1 MPLSFNEYY
10 PGGPDPKFTVY
21 HIWKC
26 YDLIC
31 REGPVGRRAIAR
43 MIGLGEGSTRTLLDK
58 MTAEGVV
65 EETKTGCVLTQK
77 GRNKLRGT
85 GISII
90 GHDFQD
96 PLPTDFKCAVLVR
109 GKADRIDTGTEQRDD
124 AVRVGAE
131 GAITLVARD
140 GKVTFPHDE
149 RFPDQKDLEQWK
161 SQYNIRDGDVI
172 IIAGA
177 ARYEDAERGA
187 VTSALN
193 LSTRTRRCWN
203 EGTSMITGDTEQE
216 DVKCIALAI
225 HELVGRLPVTMRTK
239 NHYGVRCEDGHIIET
254 NYTGPVLEETLAR
267 GRIVRAHSKA
277 GKYRGVP
284 VLAVPLVRN
293 NEVIAVVGVF
303 DVTKGSYA
311 EWIGRMRGD

>member
-31 REGPVGRRAIAR
+31 RDGPVGRRAIAR

-58 MTAEGVV
+58 MVAEGAV
-65 EETKTGCVLTQK
+65 EETKTGCLLTNK
-77 GRNKLRGT
+77 GRSKLREA
-85 GISII
+85 GIRII
-90 GHDFQD
+90 TIDYPD
-96 PLPTDFKCAVLVR
+96 PLPADYKCAVLVR
-109 GKADRIDTGTEQRDD
+109 GMADRVDAGTEQRDD
-124 AVRVGAE
+124 AVRAGAE

-140 GKVTFPHDE
+140 GMLVFPRDE
-149 RFPDQKDLEQWK
+149 RFPDQKDVEQWI
-161 SQYNIRDGDVI
+161 SHYGIRDGDVV
-172 IIAGA
+172 IIAGSSS
-177 ARYEDAERGA
+177 YEDAERGA

-239 NHYGVRCEDGHIIET
+239 NHYGVRCENGRIIET
-254 NYTGPVLEETLAR
+254 NYTGPVLEETLAK
-267 GRIVRAHSKA
+267 GSMVRAFSKA

-284 VLAVPLVRN
+284 VLAVPLIRN
-293 NEVIAVVGVF
+293 DEVIAVVGVF

-311 EWIGRMRGD
+311 EWLTHLKGD

>member
-1 MPLSFNEYY
+1 
-10 PGGPDPKFTVY
+10 
-21 HIWKC
+21 
-26 YDLIC
+26 
-31 REGPVGRRAIAR
+31 

-58 MTAEGVV
+58 MAAEGAV

-90 GHDFQD
+90 GHDIPD
-96 PLPTDFKCAVLVR
+96 LLPTDFKCAVLVR
-109 GKADRIDTGTEQRDD
+109 GKADRVDNGTEQRDD

-131 GAITLVARD
+131 GAITLVARN
-140 GKVTFPHDE
+140 GKVTFPRDE
-149 RFPDQKDLEQWK
+149 RFPDQKDLEPWK
-161 SQYNIRDGDVI
+161 SQYGIRNGDVI

-187 VTSALN
+187 ITSALN

-239 NHYGVRCEDGHIIET
+239 NHYGVRCEDGRIIET

-267 GRIVRAHSKA
+267 GCIVRAHSKA

-311 EWIGRMRGD
+311 EWIGRLRGD

>member
-1 MPLSFNEYY
+1 
-10 PGGPDPKFTVY
+10 
-21 HIWKC
+21 
-26 YDLIC
+26 
-31 REGPVGRRAIAR
+31 

-65 EETKTGCVLTQK
+65 EETKMGCILTQK

-90 GHDFQD
+90 GHDFRD
-96 PLPTDFKCAVLVR
+96 PLPMDFKCAVLVR
-109 GKADRIDTGTEQRDD
+109 GKADRVDTGTEQRDD

-140 GKVTFPHDE
+140 GKVTFPRDE
-149 RFPDQKDLEQWK
+149 RFPNQKDLEQWI
-161 SQYNIRDGDVI
+161 SQYNIRDGDVM

-193 LSTRTRRCWN
+193 LSTRTKRCWN

-239 NHYGVRCEDGHIIET
+239 NHYGVRCEDGRIIET

-267 GRIVRAHSKA
+267 GSIVRAHSKA

-284 VLAVPLVRN
+284 VLAVPLIRN

-311 EWIGRMRGD
+311 EWIGRLRGD